1 MTAGH
6 RHLNIET
13 SEFDN
18 ATIDR
23 FIFAVQRRMETLYVA
38 PVPHT
43 KEMIADFLNVS
54 ERTIENMTKAGVLK
68 SHYLPGFKIPY
79 WFPDE
84 CADQIRKH

>member
-1 MTAGH
+1 
-6 RHLNIET
+6 
-13 SEFDN
+13 
-18 ATIDR
+18 
-23 FIFAVQRRMETLYVA
+23 VQRRMDTLYVA

-43 KEMIADFLNVS
+43 KEMISKFLNVS
-54 ERTIENMTKAGVLK
+54 EGTVDRMTRAGVLK